1 MQLFCNDA
9 EWNRCKAREKRA
21 SLAFRILAAAVPAA
35 FIVLCLLILT
45 VNPIGAHSIAKG
57 AYKNGIRPDKEMEID
72 DYRRDFDE

>member
-1 MQLFCNDA
+1 MG
-9 EWNRCKAREKRA
+9 
-21 SLAFRILAAAVPAA
+21 SPATGVKV
-35 FIVLCLLILT
+35 IVLCLLILT